1 MPLCNLKGSS
11 INPQLLFSTG
21 FQFSG
26 WLYLVRKLI
35 HRDFH
40 RLLGNSVK
48 YGDLINKHHVSL
60 SHYFWWDISNDPGH
74 LFFIRK
80 WLVTHHP
87 DKSSTGTVIG
97 ATGSTK
103 PPESMEMKIMK
114 IFGAGILNWQDEQ
127 VRYLHYSKHF
137 WTARRSHTPDIT
149 NFKRGSLF
157 LPIIIYFTITSIG
170 NVIVA
175 EFHKAFPVSKS
186 NCSWLEKKPVAWNT
200 LNSLTEMGYHQ
211 KI

>member
-1 MPLCNLKGSS
+1 MPLCSLKGSS

-21 FQFSG
+21 FQFSW

-35 HRDFH
+35 HRHF
-40 RLLGNSVK
+40 RRFLGKSVK
-48 YGDLINKHHVSL
+48 YGGLINKHHVSL
-60 SHYFWWDISNDPGH
+60 SHHFWWDMKHIKISIDHGH

-97 ATGSTK
+97 ATESTK
-103 PPESMEMKIMK
+103 APESMEMKIMK

-137 WTARRSHTPDIT
+137 LDSPSIT
-149 NFKRGSLF
+149 QSRHRKL
-157 LPIIIYFTITSIG
+157 
-170 NVIVA
+170 
-175 EFHKAFPVSKS
+175 
-186 NCSWLEKKPVAWNT
+186 
-200 LNSLTEMGYHQ
+200 
-211 KI
+211 